1 MVICST
7 TDYKR
12 IEIENFI
19 THRSWKNYPACLK
32 ESHGRSRQKTNR
44 GRTWGTCLFSGQQVE
59 CFGVPKL
66 KPDYSNQKSR
76 ILVSHRGVL
85 FKGYIRGNSWVT
97 QVVDHWTLAQ
107 VIISLSLSLSP
118 ATGSVLMARVW
129 SLLRVLCLPL
139 SLPLPCL
146 CALTLSLSLSLSL
159 LKINI
164 KKNLKIQILRGQDLT
179 KHSNFYCFN
188 EDLPK

>member
-7 TDYKR
+7 TDFKR

-107 VIISLSLSLSP
+107 VMISWFMDSSPISGSSLVAQSLCLSAPPQLKCSLSLI
-118 ATGSVLMARVW
+118 
-129 SLLRVLCLPL
+129 
-139 SLPLPCL
+139 
-146 CALTLSLSLSLSL
+146 LSLSLSLS
-159 LKINI
+159 
-164 KKNLKIQILRGQDLT
+164 
-179 KHSNFYCFN
+179 
-188 EDLPK
+188 